1 MILFWSTSPERPILQ
16 MALPDTRITQKMQR
30 KSKTARYFPSQ
41 PSDAS
46 LLWLYDDST
55 RLKRTY
61 DSSLYKP
68 SPKARSPTN
77 ASKQKLINKL
87 QLQRSNPRRNN
98 YSHGMTV
105 YCYLTTSSM
114 YLTTTHCA

>member
-16 MALPDTRITQKMQR
+16 MALPDPRITQKMQR

-55 RLKRTY
+55 RLKKTC
-61 DSSLYKP
+61 DSGLSKP
-68 SPKARSPTN
+68 SPNTRSPMNTSN
-77 ASKQKLINKL
+77 KLINK
-87 QLQRSNPRRNN
+87 PRLRYGNTS
-98 YSHGMTV
+98 YGHGMTV
-105 YCYLTTSSM
+105 CCYSTTSSM
-114 YLTTTHCA
+114 YPTTTHCA